1 MAEIATSDDKSLA
14 QISFDAFKKKLKDE
28 REKEI
33 LLQKRIEQAIIDYE
47 NKMLQQKNIKQT
59 LSDDEEYAQDLLN
72 NRFNYAKYP
81 DRFFDG
87 VISKICRIC
96 WHYTSNQF
104 IYDIYLDLILL
115 ESVKTGEGDPPSELV
130 NILCERMFNKVRRYY
145 DAASKVSPD
154 MRDIL
159 LNIPDA
165 FLEGMLAQ
173 KSLDNNTFYVLHFLK
188 LENIPDRGNSTTTS
202 TLPGSC
208 KIDWKNM
215 KNYKTLRDSP
225 LKKPIV
231 TLIYDLISQT
241 FQEKSEKL
249 KSLTSYSDY
258 DDEYSGD
265 NICKIIIMNPDVKMA
280 IDRGLLSRYFI
291 HGMILQKLV
300 DTNSEFELVTT
311 DSNGLSAFIGCKKLG
326 IKGFKIREPDITP
339 APDITPTPATTS
351 ATTPATTSA
360 ITPAITPATTPAT
373 TSAQVPRSFPKKI
386 SLFRRFIKFI
396 TKKKRT

>member
-1 MAEIATSDDKSLA
+1 MTEIANLDDKSLA
-14 QISFDAFKKKLKDE
+14 QISFDAFKKELRDK
-28 REKEI
+28 REKAI
-33 LLQKRIEQAIIDYE
+33 LLQKRLEQTIIDYE
-47 NKMLQQKNIKQT
+47 NPMLSQKHIEKP

-72 NRFNYAKYP
+72 NRFNYAKYY

-87 VISKICRIC
+87 VISKINRIC

-104 IYDIYLDLILL
+104 IYDVYLDLSLS
-115 ESVKTGEGDPPSELV
+115 ESVKTGDGDPPSGLV
-130 NILCERMFNKVRRYY
+130 NILCERMFNKVRWYY
-145 DAASKVSPD
+145 DAASKDSPD

-165 FLEGMLAQ
+165 FLEGMLVQ

-188 LENIPDRGNSTTTS
+188 LENIPDRGNSTTASTS
-202 TLPGSC
+202 PGSC
-208 KIDWKNM
+208 KIDWENM
-215 KNYKTLRDSP
+215 KNYKTLRNSP
-225 LKKPIV
+225 LKRPIV

-258 DDEYSGD
+258 GDEYSGD

-291 HGMILQKLV
+291 YGMILQKLV
-300 DTNSEFELVTT
+300 DTNSEFELVKT
-311 DSNGLSAFIGCKKLG
+311 DSDGLSAFIGCKKLG

-339 APDITPTPATTS
+339 APDITPTPATT
-351 ATTPATTSA
+351 
-360 ITPAITPATTPAT
+360 PAT
-373 TSAQVPRSFPKKI
+373 TSAQVHVSTQLPKSSPKKI